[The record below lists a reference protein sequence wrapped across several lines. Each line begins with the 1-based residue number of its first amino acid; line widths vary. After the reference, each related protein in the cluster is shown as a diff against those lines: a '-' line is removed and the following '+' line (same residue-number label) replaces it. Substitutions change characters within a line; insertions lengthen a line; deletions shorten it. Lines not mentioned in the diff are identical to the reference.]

1 MWGRV
6 WGGGSCQDGRWAPL
20 AVLQEG
26 ALGPAR
32 GLELTPPLSGHSLGE
47 SFSSVPWLCWGGR
60 EGVCSLACA
69 AVVVTRSPPAP
80 ASRGQDLSVA
90 EEPDQLA
97 RGHSRPFW
105 PPAPG
110 AGQATG
116 KQRAKQ
122 RARPT
127 LVPAFTP
134 MLPPGASRAEGV
146 LRAWGPFLC
155 GRTRPTPRQRPP
167 SLRLPPSAQQVGGE
181 GGARGSQDHCLQGTP
196 PCVLRGALSVVSL
209 RKV

>member
-20 AVLQEG
+20 AVLQAG

-32 GLELTPPLSGHSLGE
+32 GLELTPLLSGHSLGE
-47 SFSSVPWLCWGGR
+47 SFSSVPRLCWGGR

-69 AVVVTRSPPAP
+69 VVVVTRSPPAP
-80 ASRGQDLSVA
+80 ARRGQDLSVA

-116 KQRAKQ
+116 EQRAKQ

-127 LVPAFTP
+127 LVLLRPSHPCSHQAHP
-134 MLPPGASRAEGV
+134 RLRVCSGPGDRSSAAELGQHPGSAHHLCGCLSLRSRRVERVGPGAPRTTACKAP
-146 LRAWGPFLC
+146 LR
-155 GRTRPTPRQRPP
+155 T
-167 SLRLPPSAQQVGGE
+167 S
-181 GGARGSQDHCLQGTP
+181 
-196 PCVLRGALSVVSL
+196 
-209 RKV
+209 